1 MSSTGKLS
9 SATWCLYARLH
20 NYSKKPNS
28 AIRKVARV
36 RLTSGFEVTAYIP
49 GIGHNLQEHSVV
61 LTEVVELKI
70 YLCSVPYYRGALIP
84 VE

>member
-1 MSSTGKLS
+1 VVFVRTTL
-9 SATWCLYARLH
+9 
-20 NYSKKPNS
+20 KPNS

-70 YLCSVPYYRGALIP
+70 YRVFGTILFEVHGYRWSERSNTRSFKIWC
-84 VE
+84 

>member
-1 MSSTGKLS
+1 VVFVRVYTTTL
-9 SATWCLYARLH
+9 R
-20 NYSKKPNS
+20 NP
-28 AIRKVARV
+28 IRQFVARV

-70 YLCSVPYYRGALIP
+70 YRVFGTILFEVH
-84 VE
+84 